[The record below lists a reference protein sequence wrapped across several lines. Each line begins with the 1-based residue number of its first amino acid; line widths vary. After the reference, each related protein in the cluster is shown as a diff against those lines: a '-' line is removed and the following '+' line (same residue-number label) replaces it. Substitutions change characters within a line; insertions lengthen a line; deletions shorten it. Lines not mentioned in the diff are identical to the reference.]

1 MYSVVGLYYI
11 SSATISDQ
19 VELFGAK
26 SNETDDAPVVI
37 NTELSG
43 NLQENGTGK
52 QLRNIIGQWR
62 TEIWPKIGGFAVS
75 LLTTLLSIR
84 RYNAHVIFYI
94 QVNTIELPPLA
105 SRLTRNRAAALTLLS
120 LTLPGVPVIKSGDE
134 AALLNDTF
142 SWVKDEKEKYMLEDT
157 DKAMEEMVR
166 EMADLRVSEFRS
178 HQSLRWDNED
188 AKFQFLD
195 TSE

>member
-105 SRLTRNRAAALTLLS
+105 SRLARNRAAALTLLS